1 MEVFALETVGKI
13 NLVTV
18 KDQEMELVRPI
29 GKLLHGWVPRI
40 YMGQPGPEH
49 GGSQWKWRERDN
61 LRDTEREE
69 VTGLHDW
76 QSEVAE
82 KSMREVRQVPGD

>member
-29 GKLLHGWVPRI
+29 GKLLHG
-40 YMGQPGPEH
+40 
-49 GGSQWKWRERDN
+49 
-61 LRDTEREE
+61 
-69 VTGLHDW
+69 
-76 QSEVAE
+76 
-82 KSMREVRQVPGD
+82 